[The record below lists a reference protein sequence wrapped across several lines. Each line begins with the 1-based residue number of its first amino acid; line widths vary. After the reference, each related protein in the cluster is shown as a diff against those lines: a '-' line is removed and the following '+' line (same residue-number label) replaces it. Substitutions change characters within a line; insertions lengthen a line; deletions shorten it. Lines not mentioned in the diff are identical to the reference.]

1 MSSYDISALR
11 AALNAGSNTRRPRV
25 KTNEAIKKILD
36 QWNILD
42 GISDTASKNELCYWE
57 QSEVHGTGLW
67 VS

>member
-11 AALNAGSNTRRPRV
+11 AALSAGSNTSRPRV
-25 KTNEAIKKILD
+25 KNNEAIKKIPD

-42 GISDTASKNELCYWE
+42 GLADTASKNELCYWE